1 MSTEGTLLWASQLP
15 IIIPPID
22 SSYLVV
28 RDFSLPLS
36 DVERDAEFKPPG
48 RRVQLEA
55 LGGGGMWRSGISACE
70 DIFIAQLVQEKS
82 RRAIFTT
89 QGEKPR
95 GSRIKLVLFFFFFL
109 SNSSASLG

>member
-55 LGGGGMWRSGISACE
+55 LGGGECGGVG
-70 DIFIAQLVQEKS
+70 FLLVKT
-82 RRAIFTT
+82 F
-89 QGEKPR
+89 
-95 GSRIKLVLFFFFFL
+95 
-109 SNSSASLG
+109 SLPS